1 MQIATAMSD
10 TLRDQLLGLGFKSAP
25 QPKRKPDARPA
36 ARAHGDGGKP
46 GPGGNRPGQGRG

>member
-25 QPKRKPDARPA
+25 
-36 ARAHGDGGKP
+36 
-46 GPGGNRPGQGRG
+46 

>member
-25 QPKRKPDARPA
+25 QP
-36 ARAHGDGGKP
+36 
-46 GPGGNRPGQGRG
+46 